1 MFERRRLRAVD
12 MYTEWDDMTMLTG
25 VRYTSINLSGGV
37 GVLKSWETTNV
48 KLLIEVT
55 IKPDDS
61 IAI

>member
-1 MFERRRLRAVD
+1 
-12 MYTEWDDMTMLTG
+12 MYTEWDGMTMLTG